1 MKVKEDK
8 QDKIMKQNLSAWTT
22 MPSEGLFRS
31 SKPIHI
37 QKDDGL
43 ELQGH
48 EKIKDG
54 IVRYFDIHKKILI
67 IP

>member
-1 MKVKEDK
+1 
-8 QDKIMKQNLSAWTT
+8 